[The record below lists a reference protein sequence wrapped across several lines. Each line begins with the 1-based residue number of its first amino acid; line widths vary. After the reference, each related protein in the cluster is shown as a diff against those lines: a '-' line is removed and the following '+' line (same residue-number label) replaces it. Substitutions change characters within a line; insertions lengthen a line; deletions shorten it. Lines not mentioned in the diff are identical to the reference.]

1 MDCHM
6 FTPRSLRR
14 AWMVAA
20 VSAVALV
27 GCGTSVPST
36 TGTSTTASSSTK
48 RPTDTTASPSSAP
61 STTAGSSSV
70 TVDDLA
76 ELLPTAAQV
85 GADYRV
91 DPSTDDGDDPDMD
104 AALKKSCPKAA
115 SLMNDTS
122 GREPSADRTFKTD
135 DDRSFEVELKP
146 DSTLLDKVND
156 GVQLDE
162 YISAINDCDVIS
174 YTDSDDVHYEVEFE
188 VQKDTEFGDLGIKMQ
203 MRVKAS
209 GGPIPKPV
217 EFEGGFR
224 KFLVGDVGVSVSAT
238 SGLDSATFEPVPADY
253 DLIDPMSEQLEGD
266 VAKLVRN
273 G

>member
-1 MDCHM
+1 
-6 FTPRSLRR
+6 
-14 AWMVAA
+14 MVAA
-20 VSAVALV
+20 LSTVALV
-27 GCGTSVPST
+27 GCGTSVPNST
-36 TGTSTTASSSTK
+36 GSSTTASSTSK
-48 RPTDTTASPSSAP
+48 RPGDTTAAPTTAPSS
-61 STTAGSSSV
+61 TAGSSSV
-70 TVDDLA
+70 TVGDLE

-85 GADYRV
+85 GADYTV
-91 DPSTDDGDDPDMD
+91 DASTDDGNDPAMD

-115 SLMNDTS
+115 SLMNDMS
-122 GREPSADRTFKTD
+122 HDKPSADRTFKTD

-174 YTDSDDVHYEVEFE
+174 YTDSDGVHYEVEFQ
-188 VQKDTEFGDLGIKMQ
+188 VQKDTEFGDLGIMMK

-238 SGLDSATFEPVPADY
+238 SGIDSATFESVPADY
-253 DLIDPMSEQLEGD
+253 ELIDPMSKRLEGD
-266 VAKLVRN
+266 VGELVHN